1 MKVIKIILFIITERY
16 KEYKK
21 NKRKSIW
28 DL

>member
-1 MKVIKIILFIITERY
+1 MKVIKIILFIIVERY